1 MSRSSRCEAP
11 DIEVASIYTSHEIG
25 IGRRPLP
32 QEVAQ
37 PGTTEGGER
46 PGGGLLI
53 THLTRRELDIVRLV
67 GGGLPNRVI
76 ARQLGLAEGTVKV
89 HLHNI
94 YQKLGIP
101 NRASLAAL
109 AARPRP

>member
-1 MSRSSRCEAP
+1 MSTSSRCDAP
-11 DIEVASIYTSHEIG
+11 DIEVASINTSHEMS
-25 IGRRPLP
+25 IGRRPLL

-37 PGTTEGGER
+37 PGITDRSER
-46 PGGGLLI
+46 PGGGLLLR
-53 THLTRRELDIVRLV
+53 HLTRRELDIVRLV

-109 AARPRP
+109 AATPHP